1 MGIRILIADDSP
13 VVRQCLGR
21 LLLRGHPG
29 WEVCG
34 EASDGEDV
42 IRQALELIP
51 DVVILDF
58 MMPGKNG
65 IEAAAEIHKL
75 LPRIPILLCSVFL
88 SPQLVELA
96 REAGIAGTLSKGDL
110 NKVIPCVEALLRGDT
125 FFYNYALDRH
135 EIADTSAVHG
145 CSWLSTQVN
154 R

>member
-21 LLLRGHPG
+21 LLLRGRPG

-34 EASDGEDV
+34 EASSGEDAV
-42 IRQALELIP
+42 RQAQELSP

-58 MMPGKNG
+58 MMPAKNG
-65 IEAAAEIHKL
+65 IEAAAEIGEL

-96 REAGIAGTLSKGDL
+96 REAGVAGTLSKGDL
-110 NKVIPCVEALLRGDT
+110 NKVIPCIETLLRGDT
-125 FFYNYALDRH
+125 FFYNYPLDGH
-135 EIADTSAVHG
+135 EIAGTSAVHG
-145 CSWLSTQVN
+145 CS
-154 R
+154 